1 MPYQNNHTE
10 DPCPLAIEATTDY
23 FEAVHQARKR
33 RDLRW
38 LAGALVDELRDD
50 AIGEPLTQRFE
61 LATVLADLARR
72 VGDEGLMKSVQ
83 PWLAGEEAVR
93 G

>member
-10 DPCPLAIEATTDY
+10 DPCPPAIEATTDY

-38 LAGALVDELRDD
+38 LAGALVDEP
-50 AIGEPLTQRFE
+50 EESKTS
-61 LATVLADLARR
+61 ATHYG
-72 VGDEGLMKSVQ
+72 VGRWH
-83 PWLAGEEAVR
+83 WLALGSPLE
-93 G
+93 